1 MAEREDW
8 IGEIRVLRSTREP
21 CPVCG
26 HPTGDC
32 VGESGPPVQIIGA
45 DLFPSLGHEDVHIVD
60 ADLFE
65 DRVLNEHTTIRVRLA
80 RAGDVIPVSKA
91 RELGL
96 L

>member
-1 MAEREDW
+1 M
-8 IGEIRVLRSTREP
+8 RVLRSTREP

-32 VGESGPPVQIIGA
+32 AGPSGPPIHIIGA
-45 DLFPSLGHEDVHIVD
+45 NIFPSLGHEDVHIVEED
-60 ADLFE
+60 VFV

-80 RAGDVIPVSKA
+80 KAGDVLPVSKA
-91 RELGL
+91 KELGL